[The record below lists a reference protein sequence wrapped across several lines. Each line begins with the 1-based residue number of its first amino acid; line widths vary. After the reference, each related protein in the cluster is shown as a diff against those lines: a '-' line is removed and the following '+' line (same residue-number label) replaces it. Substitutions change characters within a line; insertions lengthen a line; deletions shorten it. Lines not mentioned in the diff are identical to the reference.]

1 MVTVIKLTVAER
13 RRMPHDV
20 ATAREC
26 IWQAELTNETRALY
40 SGYLNSGAF
49 STHPGIRLA
58 LDFTSRSEMAENT
71 VPKRRGRRAE
81 CRLWQQFVGKPYS
94 ATVSAQGYR
103 RGDRNTDCSNYKPQ
117 NQTRIIMGGW
127 KYFISIGW
135 CELVMLNPSPA
146 SRFNCVASKQH
157 LQRILQY
164 KIIPTKNLNFWPNFG
179 SMLFQA
185 VRPVWL

>member
-1 MVTVIKLTVAER
+1 MLQQPASAFGKQSWLTKLEHYIAVTSIPVHF
-13 RRMPHDV
+13 PP
-20 ATAREC
+20 
-26 IWQAELTNETRALY
+26 TRAFVWHWISPLVQ
-40 SGYLNSGAF
+40 
-49 STHPGIRLA
+49 RW
-58 LDFTSRSEMAENT
+58 
-71 VPKRRGRRAE
+71 PKRPYQNGGERAE

-103 RGDRNTDCSNYKPQ
+103 GGDRNTDCSNYKPQ